1 MSNDLNQCQFIG
13 RVGKN
18 VESRFMPDGKMVVNF
33 SIAVGSQWKSKDG
46 EKQES
51 VEWINLVAFD
61 KLAEICSKF
70 LVKGTKIFA
79 SGKMKTRKYQDKEGK
94 DRYATEVIVNEM
106 QMLSGKQ
113 DGQTGNSAPAAQNK
127 PAGSTTS
134 KPGTGQS
141 FNNFDDD
148 IPF

>member
-51 VEWINLVAFD
+51 VEWVNLVAFD

-94 DRYATEVIVNEM
+94 DRYTTEVIVSEM

-127 PAGSTTS
+127 PAPVKSGD
-134 KPGTGQS
+134 
-141 FNNFDDD
+141 FDFDDS